1 MDQVKTLEDDQ
12 RSVFCFVFCF
22 FSQKRRAKSLTTVL
36 VVLEDFGDVAGVDEA
51 KELLERRQWERHS
64 AEAWGTVDPHEG
76 GKKKNP
82 NNVKTCVVDTH
93 SQQDL
98 QSRAQHLDV
107 LVVQETPRNGDDM
120 VVVRGHVRVQH
131 RRHQAAGAV
140 LHPPGAVKRC
150 VERHQEVPVL
160 NIRIKKGTKRVCKWV
175 NLRPYGQ
182 SHPLD
187 WKLGRYRL
195 KLSPKST
202 NYMV

>member
-1 MDQVKTLEDDQ
+1 M
-12 RSVFCFVFCF
+12 
-22 FSQKRRAKSLTTVL
+22 
-36 VVLEDFGDVAGVDEA
+36 
-51 KELLERRQWERHS
+51 
-64 AEAWGTVDPHEG
+64 
-76 GKKKNP
+76 
-82 NNVKTCVVDTH
+82 VDTH

-107 LVVQETPRNGDDM
+107 LVVQETPRDGDDV

-160 NIRIKKGTKRVCKWV
+160 NIRIEKKGNVCVSGV

-182 SHPLD
+182 SHRLD
-187 WKLGRYRL
+187 WKLGGYRL